1 MQNISLRCSGIRRKQ
16 NFQISLLP
24 SFFAYLASFLF
35 SLAVGHL
42 VGFILVAKVFSK
54 VFRILG
60 LDERKGRWG
69 GTRFLWRFSGQC
81 YIVFCLF
88 LWCPWLNYAHSG
100 MVWKISSLCTS
111 KRTKLSLTIKTDD
124 VTSGRE
130 DVGSAWAVTGCSGAN
145 GLS

>member
-1 MQNISLRCSGIRRKQ
+1 MQNISLRCSGVRRKQ

-35 SLAVGHL
+35 SLALGHL

-54 VFRILG
+54 VFRILR
-60 LDERKGRWG
+60 LDERKGRWV
-69 GTRFLWRFSGQC
+69 GTRFSWRFSDQC

-130 DVGSAWAVTGCSGAN
+130 DVDPH
-145 GLS
+145 GLLRAAQGRMG